1 MFLIRRRLRLV
12 LVLSA
17 ELGRCCG
24 GVCLDIE
31 LDLDLN

>member
-12 LVLSA
+12 LVLST

-24 GVCLDIE
+24 GFVWTSSWIWI
-31 LDLDLN
+31 